1 MNINEHGEGKPA
13 ALADR
18 LLRRLLY
25 TLYPLIIICMAV
37 ATVVEKYRGTGYVS
51 DHVYGSWWF
60 ALLWGALA
68 AVGVAWLARRRVRQ
82 WPLLLIHGGLAVVL
96 LGALVTHLTRWQ
108 GRIDLRCGA
117 SANSVDVRE
126 GRGRGDSRMLPF
138 TIRLNDFDVKTHEG
152 SDDAYDYVSHITLSD
167 TSGNTDRE
175 ITMNHTVSFHG
186 ITIMQSGY
194 DSDGRGSILA
204 LSSDPV
210 GTPLTYLGYALLF
223 TGAVA
228 VLCRRRSTFR
238 RLLHSPLLRGGAFAL
253 LVFAGLPVAASADD
267 ALPPV
272 LPRETAA
279 EMGRLLVS
287 HNGRVCPMQ
296 TFALD
301 FTRKLC
307 GRSSYRGLTA
317 EQVVT
322 GWMFWPGQWASEPI
336 IKTGRTL
343 RSTLM
348 YPDYMSA
355 GQFFNQE
362 MGGYILG
369 PYVKEYYGGAHDK
382 FHTDVAA
389 VDERLQ
395 LVFDL
400 QHGASPRL
408 FPVSVE
414 GRLRWVAAADSLPSS
429 VDRGQRLF
437 IANALDLMRAD
448 AVAGDTAALRSMV
461 AKLAALQKRD
471 GGASL
476 PTPLQVRAERAYNA
490 VPFNTVLFIV
500 NLTMGFVLL
509 FVSLARIGRGRAA
522 EGARLVLS
530 SGRRPAPVDLTGR
543 WLHATGR
550 RVWRVLPIVVMAL
563 SFAVLTLFG
572 ALRWVVSGTMPMA
585 NGFETM
591 LFVAWVVMLLSLV
604 CAARLRVVLTF
615 GFIMSGFFLLVSH
628 ISQMDPQISHVMP
641 VLNSPLLSVHVSIIM
656 FAFAMLSITFICAV
670 TALLTALRLR
680 LVKARG
686 GRAASDGG
694 RAASDGG
701 RATADGGRVLESYA
715 VLSRLFLYPAVSAL
729 TIGIFV
735 GAIWA
740 ERSWGQ
746 YWAWDPKET
755 WALITLLIYVVP
767 LHSATVASLRRP
779 MAFHVFMALA
789 FLSIVM
795 TYFGVNYFLGGMHS
809 YA

>member
-1 MNINEHGEGKPA
+1 MDNGKYCEGRPA
-13 ALADR
+13 APADR
-18 LLRRLLY
+18 LLKRLLY
-25 TLYPLIIICMAV
+25 ALYPLIIICMAA
-37 ATVVEKYRGTGYVS
+37 ATIVEKYRGSDYVS
-51 DHVYGSWWF
+51 ERVYGSWWF
-60 ALLWGALA
+60 ALLWGALV
-68 AVGVAWLARRRVRQ
+68 AVGVAWMARRRMRQ

-96 LGALVTHLTRWQ
+96 LGALMTHLTRWQ
-108 GRIDLRCGA
+108 GRVDLRCGT
-117 SANSVDVRE
+117 SANSVDVSE

-152 SDDAYDYVSHITLSD
+152 SDDAYDYVSRITLSD
-167 TSGNTDRE
+167 ASGNTDRE
-175 ITMNHTVSFHG
+175 ITMNHTVTFHG

-210 GTPLTYLGYALLF
+210 GTPLTYAGYALLF
-223 TGAVA
+223 AGVVA
-228 VLCRRRSTFR
+228 VLCYRRSTFR
-238 RLLHSPLLRGGAFAL
+238 RLLRSPLLRSGAFAL
-253 LVFAGLPVAASADD
+253 LAAVALPSAASASG
-267 ALPPV
+267 LPPV
-272 LPRETAA
+272 LPKDAAA

-322 GWMFWPGQWASEPI
+322 GWMFWPGQWAAEPMV
-336 IKTGRTL
+336 KTGRTL

-355 GQFFNQE
+355 DQFFNRE

-400 QHGASPRL
+400 QRGASPRL

-414 GRLRWVAAADSLPSS
+414 GRLRWVVAADSLPSS

-437 IANALDLMRAD
+437 IANALGMMRAD

-490 VPFNTVLFIV
+490 VPFNTVLFAV

-509 FVSLARIGRGRAA
+509 FVSLARIGRGKSA

-530 SGRRPAPVDLTGR
+530 SGRRPAPVDLTGH
-543 WLHATGR
+543 WLRAAGR
-550 RVWRVLPIVVMAL
+550 RVWRVLPVAVMAL
-563 SFAVLTLFG
+563 SFAALTLFG
-572 ALRWVVSGTMPMA
+572 ALRWVVSGTVPMA

-670 TALLTALRLR
+670 TALLSALRLR
-680 LVKARG
+680 LVRARG
-686 GRAASDGG
+686 GRAADGGG
-694 RAASDGG
+694 RAESDG
-701 RATADGGRVLESYA
+701 RRVLESYA

-729 TIGIFV
+729 TIGIFI
-735 GAIWA
+735 GAVWA

-767 LHSATVASLRRP
+767 LHTATVASLRRP